1 MLHFFSDSV
10 NVYHLPLIQFKLER
24 KWPLVGHF
32 ELCDIGYTDRLGVF
46 WIKVLVLKKVKALS
60 VQGEPFSLP
69 ARKSR
74 VKARF
79 KARVK
84 ARVKAVRIFLLGNR
98 TFPIDDNPNSNRDL
112 MTVTC
117 SQV

>member
-1 MLHFFSDSV
+1 MLVARS
-10 NVYHLPLIQFKLER
+10 L
-24 KWPLVGHF
+24 LVDC
-32 ELCDIGYTDRLGVF
+32 LAGYLAGYLACLAGKPPFLLR
-46 WIKVLVLKKVKALS
+46 VKA
-60 VQGEPFSLP
+60 
-69 ARKSR
+69 R